1 MNVVHSIYNQQKRRP
16 RRYSSFW
23 VSVLAGSVL
32 LHLFA
37 FIAFQRYWL
46 NFLKVQVSSASAP
59 VEITFV
65 DKAQSTASRRGASVS
80 AGRNRSRQPLG
91 SRQGNRQQGSVA
103 RSNPRSRP
111 AAKPAITAPAQVT
124 TPVERQEPTPSPRK
138 PPERVQPKPKPTP
151 TPAPVQDPEPIIDD
165 GSLSQAPPIDPP
177 EVETPLPPS
186 NDTPQPESPIS
197 PEPPRPED
205 SSDPANET
213 PEPPIST
220 GDETGGSSNEIGDRP
235 DPGNGSPTG
244 SPDEGGGPALP
255 PIGGS
260 EAQVSLIGTTQV
272 KDIKAQPAQPIDDVK
287 VVKISYP
294 ANLRNSP
301 GLKLRAELL
310 IDTKGKVIQVVS
322 AELSSLAGEPT
333 AQETATDIAN
343 QIFRTWDFKPARDA
357 LDGDP
362 NPRVVLS
369 TLLVEAQISL

>member
-1 MNVVHSIYNQQKRRP
+1 MNVVHSIDNQQKRRP

-46 NFLKVQVSSASAP
+46 DFLKVQVSSASAP
-59 VEITFV
+59 VEITFI

-80 AGRNRSRQPLG
+80 AGRNRQRQPLG
-91 SRQGNRQQGSVA
+91 NRQGNRQPGSVA
-103 RSNPRSRP
+103 RSTPRSRP

-124 TPVERQEPTPSPRK
+124 TPIERQEPPPRK

-197 PEPPRPED
+197 PEPVAPEASGEPTDATSEPTPTPTNEDTED
-205 SSDPANET
+205 S
-213 PEPPIST
+213 
-220 GDETGGSSNEIGDRP
+220 GSEMGDRP
-235 DPGNGSPTG
+235 GQGNGLPNG
-244 SPDEGGGPALP
+244 SDEGGGPALP

-260 EAQVSLIGTTQV
+260 EAQVNLIGTTQV
-272 KDIKAQPAQPIDDVK
+272 KDVKAQPAQPIDDVK

-294 ANLRNSP
+294 ANLKNSS
-301 GLKLRAELL
+301 GLRLRAELV

-322 AELSSLAGEPT
+322 AELSSPAGEPT

-362 NPRVVLS
+362 NPKVVVS
-369 TLLVEAQISL
+369 TLMVEAQISL

>member
-37 FIAFQRYWL
+37 LIAFQRYWL

-91 SRQGNRQQGSVA
+91 NRQGNRQSGSVA
-103 RSNPRSRP
+103 RSTPRSRP
-111 AAKPAITAPAQVT
+111 AAKPVITAPAQVT
-124 TPVERQEPTPSPRK
+124 TPIERQDSTP

-151 TPAPVQDPEPIIDD
+151 TPAPVQSPEATIDD

-186 NDTPQPESPIS
+186 NNTPQPEPPIS
-197 PEPPRPED
+197 PEPVAPEESGEPTD
-205 SSDPANET
+205 VTSEPILPPPNE
-213 PEPPIST
+213 ET
-220 GDETGGSSNEIGDRP
+220 GDSGSEIGDRP
-235 DPGNGSPTG
+235 GQGNGSPSGG
-244 SPDEGGGPALP
+244 SDEGSGPDLP

-272 KDIKAQPAQPIDDVK
+272 KDVKAQPAQPIDDVK

-322 AELSSLAGEPT
+322 AELSSPAGEAT

-343 QIFRTWDFKPARDA
+343 QIFRTWDFKPARDG
-357 LDGDP
+357 LEGDP
-362 NPRVVLS
+362 NPKVVLS